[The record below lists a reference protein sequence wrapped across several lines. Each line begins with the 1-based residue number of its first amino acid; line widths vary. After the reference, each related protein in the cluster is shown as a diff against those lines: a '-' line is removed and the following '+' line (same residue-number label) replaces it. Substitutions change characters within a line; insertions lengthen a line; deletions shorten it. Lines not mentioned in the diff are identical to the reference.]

1 MMEEHKSFSYARY
14 FRIRGYPLFV
24 FTIHLICLEVS
35 GKNIIF
41 ALEGSKT
48 VRQPL
53 RADTHFLLLAR
64 CYARCHSDKTKD
76 ECQKAQDLCILS
88 FDLILLTLWQNILTR
103 KQT

>member
-1 MMEEHKSFSYARY
+1 MEYLCRTNGQKMEKHKSFGYAKY
-14 FRIRGYPLFV
+14 FRIWGYSPFV

-64 CYARCHSDKTKD
+64 CYARCRQTRQKTNAKRL
-76 ECQKAQDLCILS
+76 KT
-88 FDLILLTLWQNILTR
+88 FDFCPLTLDF
-103 KQT
+103 